1 MVEFVILSK
10 KQRLIAKKK
19 KNAVKCAGKIEKNL
33 MVK

>member
-19 KNAVKCAGKIEKNL
+19 NAVKCAGKIEKIL